1 LILRRLPFVPAEP
14 LGLWPALHP
23 NPRHGFILGSG
34 AGTVRDHIIFMS
46 AFNPARVVSA
56 QLHEP
61 QKVFRFLTQISNPRS
76 HNLPRFVG
84 YFGFSAGRWF
94 DPALARL
101 PQKPDPLKFPT
112 AFWGDYRNVVKFD
125 LLKKQTTIV
134 AENKKEAERI
144 VAVLKNVP
152 SSVPPSVSSGRRVG
166 GVFQQRSLSEF
177 TAMVREA
184 KAAIAAGDI
193 YQANLS
199 SRFERKFDGKP
210 VELYRYLAVSNPSPY
225 AAMLK
230 MGEQWIVSASPE
242 LLVSLQGR
250 ALRTRPIAG
259 TRPRGK
265 DRKEDKKKS
274 GQLLLSPKERAEH
287 IMLVDLERNDLGRIA
302 EAGSVR
308 VTERFVVERYSHV
321 MHIVSEVV
329 GRLRKNLSAVDALR
343 ALFPGGTISGC
354 PKYRSIEIIENLEGI
369 ARGPFMEARAL

>member
-1 LILRRLPFVPAEP
+1 
-14 LGLWPALHP
+14 
-23 NPRHGFILGSG
+23 
-34 AGTVRDHIIFMS
+34 
-46 AFNPARVVSA
+46 
-56 QLHEP
+56 
-61 QKVFRFLTQISNPRS
+61 
-76 HNLPRFVG
+76 
-84 YFGFSAGRWF
+84 
-94 DPALARL
+94 
-101 PQKPDPLKFPT
+101 
-112 AFWGDYRNVVKFD
+112 
-125 LLKKQTTIV
+125 
-134 AENKKEAERI
+134 
-144 VAVLKNVP
+144 
-152 SSVPPSVSSGRRVG
+152 VG

-369 ARGPFMEARAL
+369 ARGPFYGSAGFVTGGGDAIFNILIRTAAISSGRVALQAGAGIVADSNPRREFKETRAKAQALLEALAACA